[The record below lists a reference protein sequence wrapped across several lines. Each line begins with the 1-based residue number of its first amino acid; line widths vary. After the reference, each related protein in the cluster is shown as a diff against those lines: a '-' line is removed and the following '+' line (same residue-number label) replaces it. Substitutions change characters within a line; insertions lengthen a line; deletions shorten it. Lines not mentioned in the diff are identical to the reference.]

1 MSFFISKTYRINDFL
16 PPCDAAFHGES
27 HRTGGSRPTRRGKR
41 SGTPRRTRQMD
52 KAVGRRIFPGA
63 SPLARADAALYFAV
77 RREIFSQPAK
87 PLLR

>member
-1 MSFFISKTYRINDFL
+1 
-16 PPCDAAFHGES
+16 
-27 HRTGGSRPTRRGKR
+27 
-41 SGTPRRTRQMD
+41 MD